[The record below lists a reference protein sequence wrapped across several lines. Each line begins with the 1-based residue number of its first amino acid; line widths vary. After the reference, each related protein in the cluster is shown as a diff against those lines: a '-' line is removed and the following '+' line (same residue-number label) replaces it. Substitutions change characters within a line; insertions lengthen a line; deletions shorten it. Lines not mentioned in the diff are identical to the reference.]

1 MRSYDAAYLEDA
13 MFNMGSMVDYAVSD
27 CGMDMGE
34 YLSLFCLC
42 GIADLIASGHPKYLA
57 GKSGAEIAVD
67 VFLKTGFTDDM
78 PKPGDRFKQGKFFWC
93 GWILAFAQWKTG
105 FSFERI
111 LKAVP
116 AGELERLYGVLHEA
130 PEEKFVEVLLE
141 REAVELPERRITRLQ
156 MYRKRLGLTQ
166 KQLSVDSGVSL
177 RSIQMYEQRNKDIN
191 RAQTDSV
198 VRLAD
203 ALKCDVKDLLE
214 SEEAVSE
221 NIQVRGITDDT
232 RKGCHHIR
240 WPGDAVLS
248 PCWGWDKTNI

>member
-1 MRSYDAAYLEDA
+1 MRAYDEAYLEDA
-13 MFNMGSMVDYAVSD
+13 MFSMGEMVDYAVSD
-27 CGMDMGE
+27 CGVDMGRF
-34 YLSLFCLC
+34 LSLFCIC

-57 GKSGAEIAVD
+57 GKSGVEIASN
-67 VFLKTGFTDDM
+67 VFLKTGFAEDL
-78 PKPGDRFKQGKFFWC
+78 PKPGERFKQGKYFWC

-130 PEEKFVEVLLE
+130 TEDRFVDILIE
-141 REAVELPERRITRLQ
+141 RDDADAEERRITRLQ

-191 RAQTDSV
+191 KAHADSV
-198 VRLAD
+198 MRLAD
-203 ALKCDVKDLLE
+203 ALKCEVPDLLE
-214 SEEAVSE
+214 L
-221 NIQVRGITDDT
+221 
-232 RKGCHHIR
+232 
-240 WPGDAVLS
+240 DA
-248 PCWGWDKTNI
+248 G